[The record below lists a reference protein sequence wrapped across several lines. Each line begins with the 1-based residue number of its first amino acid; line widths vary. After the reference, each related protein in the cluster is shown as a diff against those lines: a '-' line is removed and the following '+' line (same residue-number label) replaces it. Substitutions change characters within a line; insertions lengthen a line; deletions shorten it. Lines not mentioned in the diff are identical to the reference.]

1 MEYKME
7 ELLPIVEE
15 LAQKYTS
22 GESSSITYERAAYL
36 MEGILYC
43 LAEAGEEEGIL
54 SAEGQSARQAYLA
67 GNEKVREKLQMA
79 KKEYERLLQ
88 SRSFYKDWKSFWDF

>member
-36 MEGILYC
+36 
-43 LAEAGEEEGIL
+43 
-54 SAEGQSARQAYLA
+54 A

-88 SRSFYKDWKSFWDF
+88 SRRYYKDWKSFWDF

>member
-1 MEYKME
+1 M
-7 ELLPIVEE
+7 
-15 LAQKYTS
+15 
-22 GESSSITYERAAYL
+22 
-36 MEGILYC
+36 
-43 LAEAGEEEGIL
+43 